1 MPAGDSGELHYLSLE
16 TTSDTSH
23 DVFVCGL
30 SNLYHHTRFFFRG
43 AWNYNYA
50 YTFQPYIYFENNNSG
65 SWDTAASYNLAMAY
79 GSGSNNWIWGTNR
92 DSYGRGPLI
101 NCHSAGTASWSP
113 NIITWC
119 EGTIW
124 NHNAADKATTIT
136 YRSGTQNDSNQA
148 ANATYTDPRYSWGWV
163 NYREACVTTSMYWGY
178 SGINMVQGSRMD
190 LVGVD
195 LA

>member
-23 DVFVCGL
+23 DAFVCTL
-30 SNLYHHTRFFFRG
+30 NSSYHHTRFFFRG

-50 YTFQPYIYFENNNSG
+50 YTFQPYIYFENNSSG
-65 SWDTAASYNLAMAY
+65 SWDTAASYNEAIAW
-79 GSGSNNWIWGTNR
+79 GHGSNNNVYGNNR
-92 DSYGRGPLI
+92 QTSGNGPLI

-119 EGTIW
+119 EGTVW
-124 NHNAADKATTIT
+124 NHNDANKATTIT
-136 YRSGTQNDSNQA
+136 FRSGTQNDSNQA
-148 ANATYTDPRYSWGWV
+148 GDGTYTDPRYSWGWV
-163 NYREACVTTSMYWGY
+163 NYREACIASSFYWGY

-195 LA
+195 LV

>member
-23 DVFVCGL
+23 DAFVCTL
-30 SNLYHHTRFFFRG
+30 NSSYHHTRFFFRG

-50 YTFQPYIYFENNNSG
+50 YTFQPYIYFENNSSG
-65 SWDTAASYNLAMAY
+65 SWDTAASYNEAIAW
-79 GSGSNNWIWGTNR
+79 GHGSNNNVYGNNR
-92 DSYGRGPLI
+92 QTSGNGPLI

-119 EGTIW
+119 EGTVW
-124 NHNAADKATTIT
+124 NHNDADKATTIT
-136 YRSGTQNDSNQA
+136 FRSGVQNDSNQA
-148 ANATYTDPRYSWGWV
+148 GDGTYTDPRYSWGWV
-163 NYREACVTTSMYWGY
+163 NYREACVASSFYWGY
-178 SGINMVQGSRMD
+178 SGINMVQGSRID

-195 LA
+195 LI

>member
-23 DVFVCGL
+23 DAFVCTL
-30 SNLYHHTRFFFRG
+30 NSSYHHTRFFFRG

-50 YTFQPYIYFENNNSG
+50 YTFQPYIYFENNSSG
-65 SWDTAASYNLAMAY
+65 SWDTAASYNEAIAW
-79 GSGSNNWIWGTNR
+79 GHGSNNNVYGNNR
-92 DSYGRGPLI
+92 QTSGNGPLI

-119 EGTIW
+119 EGTVW
-124 NHNAADKATTIT
+124 NHNDADKATTIT
-136 YRSGTQNDSNQA
+136 FRSGTQNDSNQA
-148 ANATYTDPRYSWGWV
+148 GDGTYTDPRYSWGWV
-163 NYREACVTTSMYWGY
+163 NYREACIASSFYWGY
-178 SGINMVQGSRMD
+178 SGINMVQGSRID

-195 LA
+195 LI

>member
-23 DVFVCGL
+23 DAFVCTL
-30 SNLYHHTRFFFRG
+30 NSSYYHTRFFFRG

-50 YTFQPYIYFENNNSG
+50 YTFQPYIYFENNSSG
-65 SWDTAASYNLAMAY
+65 SWDTAASYNEAIAY
-79 GSGSNNWIWGTNR
+79 GSGSNNWVYGNNR
-92 DSYGRGPLI
+92 QTSGNGPLI

-119 EGTIW
+119 EGTVW
-124 NHNAADKATTIT
+124 NHNDADKATTIT
-136 YRSGTQNDSNQA
+136 FRSGVQNDSNQA
-148 ANATYTDPRYSWGWV
+148 GDGTYTDPRYSWGWV
-163 NYREACVTTSMYWGY
+163 NYREACVASSFYWGY
-178 SGINMVQGSRMD
+178 SGVNMVQGSRMD

-195 LA
+195 LT